1 MSRNIRKLVK
11 EGYEKGDYAVRFRV
25 SSQLNAMEK
34 RFMDRM
40 TALIPAAAKIL
51 DLGCGTGIPFAKY
64 LSGEGF
70 RITGIDFASNHIAS
84 AKKNVPKA
92 TFIESDFSKLDFG
105 VERFDA
111 IIAMYSVFH
120 IPRGEQNTL
129 FRKMHNLLQRGGV
142 VLMTLG
148 TSSTEEKSENWS
160 GASMAWS
167 SFDTTAYEAMITQAG
182 FEIIESEYEGQPG
195 EEEYHWWVLAK
206 RK

>member
-11 EGYEKGDYAVRFRV
+11 EGYEKGDYAVRFRS
-25 SSQLNAMEK
+25 SSQLNALEK
-34 RFMDRM
+34 RFIDRM

-64 LSGEGF
+64 LAGKGF
-70 RITGIDFASNHIAS
+70 RITGIDFASKHIA
-84 AKKNVPKA
+84 AARMNVSEA
-92 TFIESDFSKLDFG
+92 TFIENDFSKLDFG
-105 VERFDA
+105 SERFHA
-111 IIAMYSVFH
+111 IIAMYSIFH

-129 FRKMHNLLQRGGV
+129 FSKMHNLLQRGGV

-148 TSSTEEKSENWS
+148 TSSTEEQSENWA

-167 SFDTTAYEAMITQAG
+167 SFDTAAYEAMIAMAG